1 MDLSVSI
8 KLFAALF
15 AIMNPFVCLSVFL
28 ALTDE
33 QSTDD
38 RRRTA
43 ALSVVAVSVGS
54 VVCAL
59 GGAQILALFGI
70 GIDNF
75 RLAGGLIVLLIALS
89 MLKGDEHPSHAGSQ
103 QEQAQY
109 RSDTSVAFYPLAVP
123 MMLGPGTI
131 TTLIVFMQS
140 SMKNG
145 TLPAYALGLGSYL
158 VVFSACLLAAPE
170 LARWLSPTVLSL
182 SKRLMGIVLA
192 AIGGEMMTTAIA
204 NLFPALLRG

>member
-1 MDLSVSI
+1 MDLTVTI

-33 QSTDD
+33 QTAAD

-43 ALSVVAVSVGS
+43 VLAIITVSVGS

-59 GGAQILALFGI
+59 AGSQILSVFGI

-89 MLKGDEHPSHAGSQ
+89 MLKGDEHASHAGNE
-103 QEQAQY
+103 QEQANY

-131 TTLIVFMQS
+131 TALIVFMQS
-140 SMKNG
+140 SMKDG
-145 TLPAYALGLGSYL
+145 TLLAYALGLGSYL
-158 VVFSACLLAAPE
+158 VFFSAFLLAAPV
-170 LARWLSPTVLSL
+170 LARWLSPTVLSVT
-182 SKRLMGIVLA
+182 KRLMGIVLA
-192 AIGGEMMTTAIA
+192 AIGGEMMTTAIS
-204 NLFPALLRG
+204 NLYPALLR